1 MRFLASLLFVTA
13 LTAAANSVSPQ
24 GPATAAK
31 IKLRSNLVV
40 QNAGTWK
47 TVDPGIEY
55 RNVVLERS
63 EPNYSVEFKL
73 IRFDMRQIA
82 PRILHSAD
90 MQLKSGDAKTLA
102 QRSGAVAA
110 INANYF
116 DEKGRPLAFLRT
128 ATGEVN
134 RNIAKSALYTGFF
147 GVRDA
152 IPFIV
157 HRNDFQT
164 HGVEEA
170 LQSGPL
176 LLQRGANA
184 EINSGLGRV
193 SRRAVIGV
201 DRSQKLIVGVTDTV
215 LGGLSFSEL
224 QELFSTPNIQLDV
237 SELLNLDGGGSAQL
251 YLKARR
257 LEEFVAGTSEVPVVI
272 GFFRRASQ

>member
-1 MRFLASLLFVTA
+1 MRFLATLLFFTA

-47 TVDPGIEY
+47 NVDPGIEY

-63 EPNYSVEFKL
+63 EPNYSLEFKL
-73 IRFDMRQIA
+73 VRFDMRQIA
-82 PRILHSAD
+82 PRILHSVD
-90 MQLKSGDAKTLA
+90 MQLKSGDAKTVA

-116 DEKGRPLAFLRT
+116 DDKGRPLAFLKT

-147 GVRDA
+147 GIRDA
-152 IPFIV
+152 MPFIV
-157 HRNDFQT
+157 HRNDFQSP
-164 HGVEEA
+164 GVEEA

-176 LLQRGANA
+176 LLQHGANA
-184 EINSGLGRV
+184 EINAGLGRV

-201 DRSQKLIVGVTDTV
+201 DRSHRLIIGVTDTV